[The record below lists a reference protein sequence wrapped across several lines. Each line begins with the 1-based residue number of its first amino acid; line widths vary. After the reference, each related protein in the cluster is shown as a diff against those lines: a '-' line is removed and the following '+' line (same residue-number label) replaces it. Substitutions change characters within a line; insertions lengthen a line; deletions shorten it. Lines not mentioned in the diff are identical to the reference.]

1 MQTITYEERQLMSI
15 YNVGNR
21 SGTISAIKDM
31 REYLDQ
37 DETELTNLSDSA
49 LQKLEA
55 MSDTDFEELGLTPDF
70 IDAGE

>member
-1 MQTITYEERQLMSI
+1 MQTITFEERQLMSI
-15 YNVGNR
+15 YNTGSR

-31 REYLDQ
+31 REDLEQ
-37 DETELTNLSDSA
+37 DETELTDLTNSA